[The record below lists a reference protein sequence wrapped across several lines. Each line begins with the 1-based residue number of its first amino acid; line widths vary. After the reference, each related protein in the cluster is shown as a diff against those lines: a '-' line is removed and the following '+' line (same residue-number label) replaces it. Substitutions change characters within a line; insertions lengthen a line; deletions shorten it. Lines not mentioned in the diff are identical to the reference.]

1 MRECEQKALNFLIK
15 SGWVLW
21 GNASMAKG
29 SKLACEDV
37 SGELRM
43 IHLAKAVNCSRVAK
57 GYPLVQI
64 GCVRMVIDRINTEEQ
79 DDMGIRTGSPSR
91 LYLSL

>member
-43 IHLAKAVNCSRVAK
+43 IHLAKAVNCSRVAYNTSV
-57 GYPLVQI
+57 GRDSLWLRRYI
-64 GCVRMVIDRINTEEQ
+64 ANRVRANGD
-79 DDMGIRTGSPSR
+79 
-91 LYLSL
+91 